1 MKRVVLRPR
10 AEIDVIEIT
19 QWYAEQGGQALA
31 ERFFDAAREAAKS
44 IQGMPGIGS
53 PRLGQ
58 ITGIEGLRSWPLR
71 RFPVRWFYIERA
83 DFIDVIRL
91 LGERRFRGATRWR
104 AHRPR
109 LTRKIQEEL
118 MHQKTQHIGVY
129 VGFNLCSRVWTSLL
143 TMSFRFG

>member
-10 AEIDVIEIT
+10 AEIDVIEVT

-31 ERFFDAAREAAKS
+31 ERFFDAAREAAKA

-53 PRLGQ
+53 PRLGH

-91 LGERRFRGATRWR
+91 LGERQDLEA
-104 AHRPR
+104 
-109 LTRKIQEEL
+109 
-118 MHQKTQHIGVY
+118 
-129 VGFNLCSRVWTSLL
+129 LL
-143 TMSFRFG
+143 SGEPAAPA